1 MTDLAVAVGLV
12 LVIEGVLWASFP
24 DLALRFLAAAAEAPR
39 DVLRWAGA
47 AAAAL
52 GVLVIWFVRG

>member
-12 LVIEGVLWASFP
+12 LVIEGVVWASFP
-24 DLALRFLAAAAEAPR
+24 DLALRFLTAAAETPR